1 MRRFLPLLLLLP
13 LILSACQAEPS
24 DPDSGLTE
32 ITLNLTYIPNVQ
44 FAPFYVAIEKGYY
57 QEEGLQVNLSY
68 GNESDLIAL
77 IGSGSQQFMVGSG
90 EQVLLGRAQGLPVV
104 NVLDWYKDYPVG
116 VVSLAENNILT
127 PQDLKGKSIGLPGLY
142 GANYIGF
149 EALANQSGLSDT
161 DYSLESIGYTQVES
175 LVSKSVD
182 AAVIY
187 VANEPVQLRALGHEI
202 NVIRV
207 ADYLELVGNGLIT
220 NEETIANNPELV
232 QKMVR
237 AMLRA
242 IEFTA
247 ENTDEAYQICQKYI
261 DNLASSDEAVQKQV
275 LLESIKLW
283 NLTPSKQENLARWE
297 NMQEILLQIGLMSQ
311 PIDLQGAF
319 SDDFLP

>member
-24 DPDSGLTE
+24 DPGSGLTE

-237 AMLRA
+237 VMLRA
-242 IEFTA
+242 IEFTS
-247 ENTDEAYQICQKYI
+247 ENTDEAYQICLKYI

>member
-1 MRRFLPLLLLLP
+1 MRRLLPLLLLLS

-24 DPDSGLTE
+24 DPESGLTE
-32 ITLNLTYIPNVQ
+32 ITLNLTYIPNIQ

-77 IGSGSQQFMVGSG
+77 IGSGSQQFMVASG

-149 EALANQSGLSDT
+149 EALANQIGLSDT

-220 NEETIANNPELV
+220 NEETIANDPELV

-237 AMLRA
+237 VMLRA
-242 IEFTA
+242 NEFTA
-247 ENTDEAYQICQKYI
+247 KNPDEAYQICLKYI
-261 DNLASSDEAVQKQV
+261 DNLTSSDEAVQKQV

-319 SDDFLP
+319 SDAFLP

>member
-1 MRRFLPLLLLLP
+1 MRRFLPLLLLLS

-24 DPDSGLTE
+24 DPESGLTE
-32 ITLNLTYIPNVQ
+32 ITLNLTYIPNIQ

-77 IGSGSQQFMVGSG
+77 IGSGSQQFMVASG

-149 EALANQSGLSDT
+149 EALANQIGLSDT

-220 NEETIANNPELV
+220 NEETIANDPELV

-237 AMLRA
+237 VMLRA
-242 IEFTA
+242 NEFTA
-247 ENTDEAYQICQKYI
+247 KNPDEAYQICLKYI
-261 DNLASSDEAVQKQV
+261 DNLTSSDEAVQKQV

-319 SDDFLP
+319 SDAFLP

>member
-1 MRRFLPLLLLLP
+1 MRRFLPLLLLLS

-24 DPDSGLTE
+24 EPDSGLTE

-57 QEEGLQVNLSY
+57 QEEGLQVSLSY

-104 NVLDWYKDYPVG
+104 NILDWYKDYPVG

-237 AMLRA
+237 VMLRA
-242 IEFTA
+242 SEFTA
-247 ENTDEAYQICQKYI
+247 ENTDEAYQICLKYI

-275 LLESIKLW
+275 LLESVKLW
-283 NLTPSKQENLARWE
+283 NLTPPKQENLARWE

-319 SDDFLP
+319 SDAFLP